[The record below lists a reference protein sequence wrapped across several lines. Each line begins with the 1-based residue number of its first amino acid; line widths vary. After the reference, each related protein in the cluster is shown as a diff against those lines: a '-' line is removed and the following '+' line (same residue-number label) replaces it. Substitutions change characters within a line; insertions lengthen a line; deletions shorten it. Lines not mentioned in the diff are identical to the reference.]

1 MNEEP
6 KYRHQRYCLV
16 CGNKHWSNSQAELA
30 CSGRSLDRLIVGRE
44 GLITK
49 EDLAWLA
56 DLLDAELERW
66 EKESQE
72 RSGVMYHELYKMGWH
87 NATLLLRQ
95 RLLPELMEIR

>member
-16 CGNKHWSNSQAELA
+16 CGNKH
-30 CSGRSLDRLIVGRE
+30 SGRSLDRLIVGRE